1 MKKYFVYLK
10 NHLFSY
16 LLSLLVCYLLSF
28 FTIDLINQQRAYYQA
43 SFLVENIAD
52 FQDELLIDSDF
63 LNEIKD
69 SGANNKYINIDVET
83 MLEKNDFTYEVI
95 DNKITIK
102 TKFKYYDQFFLSSTN
117 SLSSRAKMF
126 IKDSVNKIAKKGN
139 CNVTFLNEDIIEL
152 HNYLNRYLYS
162 LYITL
167 FALFVELIVSF
178 FLQKKAKEE
187 KVIIYDNQTCF
198 KHCFNVTYWKLAFSP
213 LKKVKDITTIAMIFA
228 LMMISKLLPLPSGF
242 GNLGIS
248 FTYLF
253 FATLAMIYGPVYGFI
268 IGIFSD
274 VIGFMI
280 NSNGG
285 IFNFGYTLQAALSG
299 FIYGICFYKRKF
311 SFKNALLARL
321 LVNIFMNAIYG
332 SFLFIFVTYYN
343 MDSSMTFIAYLE
355 KVKYYFTLFALP
367 KNIVYL
373 LPQSILLYYVLRL
386 IRPVLVRFKLL
397 QK

>member
-1 MKKYFVYLK
+1 MKKYFCFLK

-83 MLEKNDFTYEVI
+83 MLERNDFTYEVI

-117 SLSSRAKMF
+117 LLSSRAKMF

-355 KVKYYFTLFALP
+355 KVKYYFALFALP

-373 LPQSILLYYVLRL
+373 LPQSILLYYVLKL

>member
-43 SFLVENIAD
+43 SFLVENIDD

-69 SGANNKYINIDVET
+69 SGANDKYINIDVET

-95 DNKITIK
+95 DNKITIT

-355 KVKYYFTLFALP
+355 KVKYYFALFALP

-373 LPQSILLYYVLRL
+373 LPQSILLYYVLKL